1 MSDLED
7 TVAESQI
14 KLKTVDKY
22 KFKIAEL
29 TKELRA
35 YLDQVTTKWWRVVFV
50 LIKASWCE
58 QVKNDACCF
67 IHYFWNTRNFQMTKF
82 LYSIVHP

>member
-1 MSDLED
+1 MLFHFPNAVAFSQRFYFPATRRRFGGRMSDLED

-35 YLDQVTTKWWRVVFV
+35 YLDQVTTKNLRAVVV
-50 LIKASWCE
+50 LSHAS
-58 QVKNDACCF
+58 
-67 IHYFWNTRNFQMTKF
+67 
-82 LYSIVHP
+82 